1 MKCCIQNV
9 GRKNQ
14 GGIKSEW
21 VLQKAEALNVQKGK
35 ATSSLQILHC
45 VRTPPLNKG
54 IQIPGKAPWVTFPR
68 SPQSLGFAPQD
79 LLMRV
84 PAVGGWCLDLK
95 EGSSVYAA
103 LTLTAIAT
111 RYVVQN
117 VHYSTHR

>member
-1 MKCCIQNV
+1 M
-9 GRKNQ
+9 G
-14 GGIKSEW
+14 S
-21 VLQKAEALNVQKGK
+21 AESRTLNAQKGK

-45 VRTPPLNKG
+45 VGTPPLNKG
-54 IQIPGKAPWVTFPR
+54 IQIPGKAPCMTFPR

-84 PAVGGWCLDLK
+84 PAVGGWCSDLK

-111 RYVVQN
+111 R
-117 VHYSTHR
+117 